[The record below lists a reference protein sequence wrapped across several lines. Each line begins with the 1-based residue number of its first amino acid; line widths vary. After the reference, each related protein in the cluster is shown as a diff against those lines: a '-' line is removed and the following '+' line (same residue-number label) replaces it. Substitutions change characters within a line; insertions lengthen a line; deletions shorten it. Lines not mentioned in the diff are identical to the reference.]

1 MLLRYAMVLMAAAVL
16 GIGVAVGISVT
27 NPPPAKAPLITVE
40 TCGDGTIEL
49 NTNEKRTLDLH
60 NKTRADQGLQSFC
73 VDPILTKAARAHSR
87 EMLDKDYFSHNSF
100 DGETFGE
107 RLKRFGYTPTG
118 YSYYTVG
125 ENIAYGSGS
134 DAAPGSIFEN
144 WMNSSGHKAN
154 ILNKNFREI
163 GIGVRTGTFCPEP
176 NKCYTGTTM
185 YTVDFGT
192 RR

>member
-16 GIGVAVGISVT
+16 GVGVAVGISVI

-40 TCGDGTIEL
+40 TCGGGTIEL

-60 NKTRADQGLQSFC
+60 NQTREKEGLRLFC
-73 VDPILTKAARAHSR
+73 VHPILTKAARAHSK

-100 DGETFGE
+100 DGETFAE
-107 RLKRFGYTPTG
+107 RLKRFGYTPAG

-125 ENIAYGSGS
+125 ENIAYGSS
-134 DAAPGSIFEN
+134 TDAAPGTIFEN
-144 WMNSSGHKAN
+144 WMDSPGHKAN
-154 ILNKNFREI
+154 ILNKNFRQI
-163 GIGVRTGTFCPEP
+163 GIGARTGTFCSEP